1 MNFFFLLIRSF
12 CFVLSAG
19 SRHQTPDTVDE
30 RINNVPSRSY
40 GGGGGGGYQKGG
52 RGKRDNRRDDRRRT
66 NDDEETILD
75 SQDVS
80 SVDRGNKY

>member
-1 MNFFFLLIRSF
+1 MT
-12 CFVLSAG
+12 G

-30 RINNVPSRSY
+30 RINNVPSRPY
-40 GGGGGGGYQKGG
+40 GGGSRGG
-52 RGKRDNRRDDRRRT
+52 RGKRDNRRDERRRT

-80 SVDRGNKY
+80 SVDRGKQ